1 MGGFVVNDEILTPQ
15 KIERRLYELSK
26 QIDGVTQELIDAEA
40 EYFERKNSYE
50 IEMAKS
56 RIKYAHADM
65 KMTIAQRED
74 QAVIDNEILQTA
86 LTLAEIRVR
95 AARAN
100 AKRVETQ
107 VEITRSL
114 GTSVR
119 ASMEV
124 V

>member
-1 MGGFVVNDEILTPQ
+1 MVNDEILTPQ

-26 QIDGVTQELIDAEA
+26 QIDGVSQELIDAEA

-50 IEMAKS
+50 VAMAKS
-56 RIKYAHADM
+56 RLKYAHADM
-65 KMTIAQRED
+65 KMTVSQRED
-74 QAVIDNEILQTA
+74 QALVENEILGTA
-86 LTLAEIRVR
+86 LMLAEIRVR
-95 AARAN
+95 AARAH

-124 V
+124 A

>member
-1 MGGFVVNDEILTPQ
+1 MVNDEILTPQ

-26 QIDGVTQELIDAEA
+26 QIDGVSQELIEAET
-40 EYFERKNSYE
+40 EYFERKNTYE

-65 KMTIAQRED
+65 KMTIAMRED
-74 QAVIDNEILQTA
+74 QATVDNEILATA